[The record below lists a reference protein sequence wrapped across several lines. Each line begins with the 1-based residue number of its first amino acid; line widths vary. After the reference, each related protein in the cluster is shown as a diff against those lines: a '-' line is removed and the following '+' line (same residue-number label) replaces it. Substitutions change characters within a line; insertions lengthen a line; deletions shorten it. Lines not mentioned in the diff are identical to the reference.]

1 MLDAP
6 GVTLDRLRAFADAAA
21 ACRAREIWHDIGPDD
36 LVLVESPA
44 PPDGMAGFVA
54 DFGDGDPSIRFYSS
68 REEFDLDDEHA
79 NHEDDE
85 DFDDE
90 GEFDAEDGFD
100 ADGEPPEDGWHVE
113 FVHLHEL
120 PVARRVSLGRPGPAG
135 RGVRR
140 LPGGAEAGRR
150 ARVHPS

>member
-6 GVTLDRLRAFADAAA
+6 GVTLDRLRAFAGAAA
-21 ACRAREIWHDIGPDD
+21 ACRAREIWHDIMSDD

-54 DFGDGDPSIRFYSS
+54 DFGDGNPSIRFYSS

-79 NHEDDE
+79 SHEDDE

-100 ADGEPPEDGWHVE
+100 ADGEPSEEGWHVE
-113 FVHLHEL
+113 FVHLQEL
-120 PVARRVSLGRPGPAG
+120 PVLDVSPWADLGLPVAG
-135 RGVRR
+135 GRR
-140 LPGGAEAGRR
+140 LPGGGEAGRR
-150 ARVHPS
+150 ARIHPP